1 MNENT
6 YIVDNNSNGINNPI
20 NKAIDEFKN
29 YNSTLLIQSKVVND
43 RSLLFDEASLSY
55 TEKELRLL
63 NFKKL
68 VSLKIYFQK
77 F

>member
-43 RSLLFDEASLSY
+43 RSLLFNEASLSY
-55 TEKELRLL
+55 TEKELRSF